1 MIEVLAFVIGV
12 GVVEDVI
19 VPTYEAGKQV
29 VAEHVV
35 EYFKA
40 IKP

>member
-12 GVVEDVI
+12 GVIENVVE
-19 VPTYEAGKQV
+19 PTYETGKQI

-40 IKP
+40 MLP